1 MNPWINKLL
10 ATIAGLFRQ
19 GPAIVPMS
27 EETAAK
33 FRAAVENLRAETT
46 KHISVPSKLT
56 SDSPGWAKLAKDL
69 DIAPPTIDRDKLEN
83 AVASAHVDFMHVAGV
98 FASSCSVN
106 ADGSASPPTE
116 ETDKK
121 IVDLQTAAIAYATAF
136 RECMKAN
143 VAVKG
148 CGCLRC
154 VLVRFAAIAYG
165 NCPPDC
171 DPAFV
176 AVAFVNLMRVVKA
189 FCPVVV
195 IQKQNTNLQTP
206 FSHN

>member
-1 MNPWINKLL
+1 MNPWIKKLL
-10 ATIAGLFRQ
+10 ATIAGLFRR
-19 GPAIVPMS
+19 GPAIVPMP
-27 EETAAK
+27 ERTAAI
-33 FRAAVENLRAETT
+33 FRASIDELRAKTT
-46 KHISVPSKLT
+46 EYLSAPSKLT
-56 SDSPGWAKLAKDL
+56 EDWEKLAKDL

-83 AVASAHVDFMHVAGV
+83 AVASAHVDLMHVAGV

-189 FCPVVV
+189 FYPVVV